1 MDLSI
6 FQERLTKSR
15 QSAKLNYKELSQK
28 SGVTATAISYYEKG
42 EKSPTLESAM
52 KLAVALNVSLDW
64 LCGLSKG
71 ENIENDNT
79 ALLRNFIYIFDEYD
93 GELINASIRMNS
105 ESTAFLLKLCL
116 SKNLYDFLE
125 EYRNISRLKKS
136 SDIITDEMI
145 ETLKNALI
153 DKYKD
158 KKFSLTAEMLDEI
171 DEEDLPF

>member
-1 MDLSI
+1 MDLYI
-6 FQERLTKSR
+6 FQERLAKSR

-64 LCGLSKG
+64 LCGLNKG

-79 ALLRNFIYIFDEYD
+79 ALLRNFIYIFDEYEGLLENTPGTYPD
-93 GELINASIRMNS
+93 TPSQLKMI
-105 ESTAFLLKLCL
+105 TFLPDD
-116 SKNLYDFLE
+116 LYNFLE
-125 EYRNISRLKKS
+125 EYSNIRKLKKS

-153 DKYKD
+153 DKYK
-158 KKFSLTAEMLDEI
+158 SNILTWKQWADS
-171 DEEDLPF
+171 LPF